1 MKPFVKWAGGKTQLL
16 KELNAIKPKY
26 FENYLE
32 PFVGG
37 GAFLLNLQPKKAII
51 NDINKELINAFEIIK
66 TKKED
71 LLNELNKMIKKH
83 NKFNKEFYLKIR
95 SNVFIY
101 NDVQK
106 AARFIYL
113 NKTCFNGLYRE
124 NSKGEFNVPFNG
136 KNKIDLNLVAP
147 VDNINE
153 INKFLNNNLI
163 DIKNEDYKNIIKQAK
178 KNDFLFVDPPYDK
191 EDKASFTKYN
201 KDDFNEQNQI
211 ELANS
216 LKEADRKGVKWILT
230 NHNTSLI
237 NELYKDFNKREIIVN
252 RMINRNSNAR
262 HKITKEVIFWNY

>member
-16 KELNAIKPKY
+16 KELNEIKPDNFK
-26 FENYLE
+26 NYLE

-37 GAFLLNLQPKKAII
+37 GAFLLNLEPKKAII
-51 NDINKELINAFEIIK
+51 NDINKELINAFQVIK
-66 TKKED
+66 NNKEE
-71 LLNELNKMIKKH
+71 LINELDKMVKEH

-95 SNVFIY
+95 RYDSIY

-124 NSKGEFNVPFNG
+124 NSKGQFNVPFNG
-136 KNKIDLNLVAP
+136 KDKIDLNLLAP
-147 VDNINE
+147 IDNINE

-191 EDKASFTKYN
+191 EDKFSFTKYN
-201 KDDFNEQNQI
+201 KNDFNEQDQI
-211 ELANS
+211 ELANE
-216 LKEADRKGVKWILT
+216 LKKAHKKGVKWIIT
-230 NHNTSLI
+230 NHNTTLI
-237 NELYKDFNKREIIVN
+237 NELYKTFNKKEITVN
-252 RMINRNSNAR
+252 RMINSNSDKR
-262 HKITKEVIFWNY
+262 RKITKEVIFWNY